1 MSHYTNRYNF
11 WNDNKQTIALIDS
24 KFSSYSEFEKTYFK
38 NETNFYVFFNLMRDR
53 FNFGQDLKA
62 LYSIFACD
70 FEWAKKTVFCGGSG
84 SSTPSANVFACIE
97 AVHTSGRAYT
107 TGKTQLHIKR
117 DGGITHIFKNDY
129 GFTYKDNDKYQWG
142 TWVCVGTNGY
152 KITLK
157 NGQTFSSTDLKW
169 SAVPPKGGTPNQT
182 PPNGGATETNLTA
195 SDLTGGQSVGIGM
208 KGKIVGDIQNLL
220 IKLGYVNVSKDN
232 KADSNFGRRTKKMV
246 EDFQSLNGLVPP
258 DGIVGKDT
266 WAKLND
272 PAAVKN
278 NSSSSDGSAKTSVAK
293 DGETVAGSDVIIV
306 NEKLKKTLRENLL
319 KFN

>member
-1 MSHYTNRYNF
+1 MENERIKIYQGLKADGETDLGFVDFKKKYF
-11 WNDNKQTIALIDS
+11 G
-24 KFSSYSEFEKTYFK
+24 SEQATS
-38 NETNFYVFFNLMRDR
+38 NFYQMLVSAQDPKGVFYYNDTIQ
-53 FNFGQDLKA
+53 NFFKK
-62 LYSIFACD
+62 YACD
-70 FEWAKKTVFCGGSG
+70 LFPNSTYCGGSG
-84 SSTPSANVFACIE
+84 SSTPTANVFSCIE
-97 AVHTSGRAYT
+97 AVHTSGKAYT
-107 TGKTQLHIKR
+107 SGKTQLHITR
-117 DGGITHIFKNDY
+117 DGGIKHIFKNDY
-129 GFTYKDNDKYQWG
+129 GFAYKDGDKYQWG
-142 TWVCVGTNGY
+142 TWACVGTNGY
-152 KITLK
+152 KITLR

-169 SAVPPKGGTPNQT
+169 SAVPPKGNTPNQT
-182 PPNGGATETNLTA
+182 PPTGGGTETKLNAGDLA
-195 SDLTGGQSVGIGM
+195 SGKSVGIGM
-208 KGKIVGDIQNLL
+208 KGAIVGDIQNLL
-220 IKLGYVNVSKDN
+220 IKLGYVNVSRDN

-278 NSSSSDGSAKTSVAK
+278 NSSSSDGSTKTTVAK

>member
-24 KFSSYSEFEKTYFK
+24 KFSSYSEFENSYFK

-70 FEWAKKTVFCGGSG
+70 FEWAKKTVFCGGGSSSTNNGNATSTIWKNFPCVTSKKDFKDGATFTYTSTLTDFGVVTLNPNGTFTSTGTRNKGVFSCTKTGRIFLDDAKTATPDSSSG
-84 SSTPSANVFACIE
+84 SSV
-97 AVHTSGRAYT
+97 
-107 TGKTQLHIKR
+107 
-117 DGGITHIFKNDY
+117 
-129 GFTYKDNDKYQWG
+129 
-142 TWVCVGTNGY
+142 TN
-152 KITLK
+152 
-157 NGQTFSSTDLKW
+157 
-169 SAVPPKGGTPNQT
+169 
-182 PPNGGATETNLTA
+182 TNLTA